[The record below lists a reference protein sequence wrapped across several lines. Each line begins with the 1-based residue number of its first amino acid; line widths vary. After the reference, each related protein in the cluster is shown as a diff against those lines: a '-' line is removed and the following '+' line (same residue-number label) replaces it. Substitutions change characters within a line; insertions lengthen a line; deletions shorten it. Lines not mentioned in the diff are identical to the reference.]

1 MSGYPGTL
9 PLGRS
14 NRRRGLL
21 YRTPI
26 CLLFLWALVSPA
38 QDPKPNPPAAQS
50 HPDFSGTWEVVEPQ
64 RTFPGSENRT
74 ASYRRY
80 SDAET
85 DQIDHAEPVLAITP
99 RIGHVD
105 VVYTLFCRTDGKGP
119 QGPYASRQTR
129 CDGHWEGRNYVFQTS
144 SPHGGAALST
154 TTLSLSDDG
163 KRMTKVVR
171 TSGPNGTT
179 EQTLI
184 FEKVSAARGG
194 IAIGDT
200 IERVKYQWGEP
211 EKAIEE
217 GRQTILIYGD
227 FDNVFIDGKMVD
239 GAGTPLRDKPP
250 VYPDNIAIGQTRDQ
264 VVKVYGQPTKTIQ
277 RNGKEIDFYGSLA
290 VGYSGGN
297 LVYISATG
305 QTKDEILAVF
315 GQPTRTVEWKGKEFG
330 FYPFMTATYFNN
342 KLITIGPSS
351 Y

>member
-1 MSGYPGTL
+1 
-9 PLGRS
+9 
-14 NRRRGLL
+14 
-21 YRTPI
+21 
-26 CLLFLWALVSPA
+26 
-38 QDPKPNPPAAQS
+38 
-50 HPDFSGTWEVVEPQ
+50 
-64 RTFPGSENRT
+64 
-74 ASYRRY
+74 
-80 SDAET
+80 
-85 DQIDHAEPVLAITP
+85 
-99 RIGHVD
+99 
-105 VVYTLFCRTDGKGP
+105 
-119 QGPYASRQTR
+119 
-129 CDGHWEGRNYVFQTS
+129 
-144 SPHGGAALST
+144 
-154 TTLSLSDDG
+154 
-163 KRMTKVVR
+163 MTKVVR

-290 VGYSGGN
+290 LGYSGGN